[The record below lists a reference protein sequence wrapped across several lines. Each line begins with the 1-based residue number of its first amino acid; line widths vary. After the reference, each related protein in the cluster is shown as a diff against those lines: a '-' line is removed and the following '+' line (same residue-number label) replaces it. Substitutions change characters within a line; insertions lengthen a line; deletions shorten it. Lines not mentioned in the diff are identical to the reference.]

1 MSFQKKDDLDDLNE
15 NKEIEGNNILKFH
28 SLEEAKEILNEN
40 LKKMRVLQGKLN
52 YETTKY
58 SLELIK

>member
-1 MSFQKKDDLDDLNE
+1 M
-15 NKEIEGNNILKFH
+15 FH
-28 SLEEAKEILNEN
+28 SLEEAKEILDEN
-40 LKKMRVLQGKLN
+40 LTQMKALQAKLN